1 MAKPFGVDFENE
13 CIASVFATCV
23 SCFDYAINVKANDAE
38 VLRLSVIRLRLTRW
52 GEAVDIYG
60 DSRLG
65 HANPDPDDL
74 DVVKCT
80 LVNMIALFES
90 QAGSMED
97 LGDPADPATLTEP
110 TDRGRL
116 VQALLLVLE
125 AIASK
130 RAKGISLLD
139 PRSLSLG
146 RCSTQLVTASS
157 EYIDGLE
164 DYFPAAQRQRMLC
177 DYERLEIEGKVP
189 IEILEEAA
197 IGIDHWLTKNRVSY
211 TGVVNCGLALGNYV
225 VGPKIT
231 FPVTVEAATGPDK
244 PANSSGRM
252 VHYKSM
258 HLQR

>member
-1 MAKPFGVDFENE
+1 MAKQFGVDFENE

-97 LGDPADPATLTEP
+97 PADPATLTEP

-139 PRSLSLG
+139 PRSLALG

-157 EYIDGLE
+157 EYIDVLE
-164 DYFPAAQRQRMLC
+164 DHFPAAQRQRMLC
-177 DYERLEIEGKVP
+177 EYERLEIEGKVP

-197 IGIDHWLTKNRVSY
+197 IGIDHWLTKNRVSF
-211 TGVVNCGLALGNYV
+211 TEFVNCGLALGNYV

-231 FPVTVEAATGPDK
+231 FPVPAEAATGPDE
-244 PANSSGRM
+244 PAKFIGKNGS
-252 VHYKSM
+252 
-258 HLQR
+258 L